1 MGCFLAQ
8 IYNHAM
14 VHATCGPRGGGLG
27 NMPAKAGS
35 IAHNGLRITANVGMG
50 RGGFFKSASGVFQH
64 LSN

>member
-50 RGGFFKSASGVFQH
+50 RVAFLNQLPEYF
-64 LSN
+64 NI